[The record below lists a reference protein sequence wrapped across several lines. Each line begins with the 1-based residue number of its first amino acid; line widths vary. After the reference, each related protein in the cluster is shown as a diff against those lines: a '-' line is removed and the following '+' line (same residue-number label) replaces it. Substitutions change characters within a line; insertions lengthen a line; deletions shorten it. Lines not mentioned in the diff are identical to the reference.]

1 MTSTAPASAA
11 RPAAAWAP
19 LRVAVFRWLW
29 LALLASNIGTWM
41 QTVGAQWMLVDAP
54 NAATLVALVQT
65 ASMLPIVV
73 LALPSGALADTFD
86 RRRLLLAVQ
95 VGQFVV
101 GAVLAALTFAD
112 RMPPPLLL
120 TLTFALG
127 AGQAL
132 TLPAWQAL
140 IPELVPRHE
149 LASASALGAISMNL
163 ARAVGP
169 AIAGVLIA
177 QAGIGWVFALNALS
191 FLVFAAVLLRWRRPA
206 DDEDTPE
213 RFGAAVRAGGRYVR
227 HSFVVRRILLRAAL
241 FLVPGSALWALLPI
255 VASRRLGLG
264 ASGYGLLLGALG
276 VGAVAGALVLP
287 RVRSRLSNNQL
298 LFAAGIVFG
307 AVLLIVGLVRRPVV
321 VTLALVPAGGAW
333 VTVLSSINAAMQLW
347 LPNWVRARGLSIYQ
361 IVFAGGQGFGA
372 LAWGA
377 LAEATSVVT
386 AHVAAGVLMILGA
399 VTVRWLP
406 LRETAG
412 MSRESAA
419 YWPEP
424 HLEIEAEPDAGPV
437 LVTVRYRV
445 PAEHAD
451 AFVAA
456 MEGVRRSRMRTGAM
470 RWGLFREGESADHFV
485 EVYQVPSWDEH
496 LRQHGGRLTGRDE
509 EIERHARE
517 FVDGPPEVAHLLP
530 AGDPG

>member
-1 MTSTAPASAA
+1 
-11 RPAAAWAP
+11 
-19 LRVAVFRWLW
+19 L
-29 LALLASNIGTWM
+29 
-41 QTVGAQWMLVDAP
+41 
-54 NAATLVALVQT
+54 
-65 ASMLPIVV
+65 
-73 LALPSGALADTFD
+73 
-86 RRRLLLAVQ
+86 
-95 VGQFVV
+95 
-101 GAVLAALTFAD
+101 
-112 RMPPPLLL
+112 
-120 TLTFALG
+120 
-127 AGQAL
+127 
-132 TLPAWQAL
+132 
-140 IPELVPRHE
+140 
-149 LASASALGAISMNL
+149 
-163 ARAVGP
+163 
-169 AIAGVLIA
+169 
-177 QAGIGWVFALNALS
+177 
-191 FLVFAAVLLRWRRPA
+191 
-206 DDEDTPE
+206 
-213 RFGAAVRAGGRYVR
+213 
-227 HSFVVRRILLRAAL
+227 
-241 FLVPGSALWALLPI
+241 ALLPI

-287 RVRSRLSNNQL
+287 RVRGRLSNNQL
-298 LFAAGIVFG
+298 LFAAGIVVG
-307 AVLLIVGLVRRPVV
+307 VVLLVVGLVRGPVV
-321 VTLALVPAGGAW
+321 VTLALVPAGVAW

-386 AHVAAGVLMILGA
+386 AHVAAGLLMILGA

-412 MSRESAA
+412 MNRESVA

-437 LVTVRYRV
+437 LVTLRYRV

-456 MEGVRRSRMRTGAM
+456 MAGVRRSRMRTGAM
-470 RWGLFREGESADHFV
+470 RWGLFREGESAGHFV

-509 EIERHARE
+509 EIERQALDLA
-517 FVDGPPEVAHLLP
+517 DGPPEVAHLLP
-530 AGDPG
+530 AGDPA